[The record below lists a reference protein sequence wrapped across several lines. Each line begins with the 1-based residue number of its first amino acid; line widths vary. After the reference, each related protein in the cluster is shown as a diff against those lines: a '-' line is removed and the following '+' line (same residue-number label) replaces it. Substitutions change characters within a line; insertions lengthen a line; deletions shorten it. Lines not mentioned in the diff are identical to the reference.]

1 MTEKVMNDL
10 AATTKTFYDQ
20 NRQFETTY
28 NSTFK
33 IKGFKP
39 KEIGEQLD
47 EEVCRRVIFF
57 FKKLL

>member
-10 AATTKTFYDQ
+10 AAKAKTFYDH
-20 NRQFETTY
+20 NQFETTY
-28 NSTFK
+28 NSTFQ

-47 EEVCRRVIFF
+47 EEVCTYS
-57 FKKLL
+57 

>member
-10 AATTKTFYDQ
+10 AVKSKSFYDQ

-28 NSTFK
+28 NSNFK

-47 EEVCRRVIFF
+47 EEVCRCIIFF
-57 FKKLL
+57 

>member
-10 AATTKTFYDQ
+10 AAKAKTFYDH

-28 NSTFK
+28 NSTFQ

-47 EEVCRRVIFF
+47 EEVCTRRNKICF
-57 FKKLL
+57 